1 MIMKTIAVIGL
12 GNRGTEYMRF
22 VKHFYSS
29 KAKIVALC
37 DVNGD
42 VLKKLAPV
50 YKIEDSMLFNS
61 ADDFFSKGKIAD
73 AVIISTQDKTHY
85 EIAKKALLCGYHIL
99 LEKPVSESVKEC
111 EELKNIAE
119 KKGLYLM
126 VCHVLRYS
134 NVYKKIKSVLCSGV
148 LGKIISIDHTE
159 NVGYFHFAHSFVR
172 GNWRNT
178 SIATP
183 SILAKCCHDLDLISW
198 YAESPCKEVV
208 SYGDVTYFNKD
219 HAPEGAT
226 ERCLNGCKVKDSCP
240 YDAEALYITDPF
252 WRAKF
257 IKYLKRTVTGKLN
270 ASKADVYEALASR
283 NYGKCVFLSDNN
295 VKDYQTVMMRFEN
308 GITAVHHL
316 NAFSDKMYRNSRF
329 ICEKGELVSCGN
341 KLTLKL
347 FGKRNRNLFTCSF
360 LAGHI
365 EGDFFTIKSF
375 VKLLNGEKVDLENLT
390 FIDKTIES
398 HKIAMA
404 AEKSANEGG
413 SKILL

>member
-1 MIMKTIAVIGL
+1 MKTIAVIGL

-22 VKHFYSS
+22 VKHFYS
-29 KAKIVALC
+29 KNAKIVAIC
-37 DVNGD
+37 DVNKEI
-42 VLKKLAPV
+42 LAKLAPV
-50 YKIEDSMLFNS
+50 YKIEDSMIFTS

-73 AVIISTQDKTHY
+73 AVFITTQDKSHF
-85 EIAKKALLCGYHIL
+85 EIAKKALLSGYHIL
-99 LEKPVSESVKEC
+99 LEKPVSDSVSEC
-111 EELKNIAE
+111 EELKDLAQQN
-119 KKGLYLM
+119 GLYLM

-134 NVYKKIKSVLCSGV
+134 NVYKKIKSVIGSGV

-178 SIATP
+178 SVATP

-208 SYGDVTYFNKD
+208 SYGDVTYFNSN

-226 ERCLNGCKVKDSCP
+226 DRCLNGCKVKDSCP

-270 ASKADVYEALASR
+270 ATKEDVYEALKTR
-283 NYGKCVFLSDNN
+283 NYGKCVYFSDNN

-316 NAFSDKMYRNSRF
+316 NAFSQKMYRQSRF
-329 ICEKGELVSCGN
+329 ICEKGELVSEGN

-347 FGKRNRNLFTCSF
+347 FGKRNKKLFTGSY
-360 LAGHI
+360 LTGHI
-365 EGDFFTIKSF
+365 EGDFYIIKSF
-375 VKLLNGEKVDLENLT
+375 VKLINGEKVDMDNLT

>member
-1 MIMKTIAVIGL
+1 MKTIAVIGL

-22 VKHFYSS
+22 VKHFHSK
-29 KAKIVALC
+29 KAKVVSIC
-37 DVNGD
+37 DINTD
-42 VLKKLAPV
+42 ILNKIAPI
-50 YKIEDSMLFNS
+50 YHIDESMIFTS

-73 AVIISTQDKTHY
+73 AVFISTQDKSHF
-85 EIAKKALLCGYHIL
+85 EIAKRALLCGYHVL
-99 LEKPVSESVKEC
+99 LEKPVSDSVSEC
-111 EELKNIAE
+111 EELKELAQ
-119 KKGLYLM
+119 KSGLYLM

-134 NVYKKIKSVLCSGV
+134 NIYKKIKSLLGSGV
-148 LGKIISIDHTE
+148 LGKIIAIDHTE

-178 SIATP
+178 DIATP

-198 YAESPCKEVV
+198 YANSPCREVV
-208 SYGDVTYFNKD
+208 SYGDITYFD
-219 HAPEGAT
+219 RAHAPSGAT
-226 ERCLNGCKVKDSCP
+226 ERCLGGCKVKENCP

-252 WRAKF
+252 WKAKF
-257 IKYLKRTVTGKLN
+257 IKYLKRTVTNKTGANKEDMYN
-270 ASKADVYEALASR
+270 ALKGG
-283 NYGKCVFLSDNN
+283 NYGRCVFYCDNN

-316 NAFSDKMYRNSRF
+316 NAFSDKMYRSSRF
-329 ICEKGELVSCGN
+329 LCEKGELIAIGN

-347 FGKRNRNLFTCSF
+347 FGKKSKKLFSGSYLT
-360 LAGHI
+360 GHI
-365 EGDFFTIKSF
+365 EGDFYIIKSF
-375 VKLLNGEKVDLENLT
+375 IKLISGEKVDIDNLT
-390 FIDKTIES
+390 FIDKTVES